1 MKIEKAA
8 VIGAGVMG
16 SGIAAHLA
24 NAGVPVLLLD
34 VPTSN
39 GAGRNGLA
47 EGAIQRMLK
56 ADPAPF
62 MSKRA
67 AKLITPGNTEDDLA
81 RLSEVD
87 WIVEVVIEDLAVK
100 QDLYRKIEAVRREG
114 SVISSNTS
122 TLPLAKLTDGLP
134 ARFANDFLITH
145 FFNPPRYMR
154 LLEIVA
160 SEKTRP
166 EVVSGI
172 SDFCDRRLGK
182 GIVMCHDTPGFVANR
197 VGSFWLQCAAVEAID
212 HELSVEE
219 ADAVMGRPLGIPK
232 TGIFGL
238 LDLVGLDLMPKVD
251 ASLAAALP
259 QSDAYHG
266 VRRPW
271 PLLDK
276 LIADG
281 YTGRKGKGGFYR
293 LNKDGGGRV
302 KEAID
307 LKTGDYAPATKPVL
321 ESLQLGK
328 AAGLKGLVE
337 HSDRGGQYA
346 WAVLSQVLS
355 YAASHVP
362 EIADT
367 VWDVDRA
374 MQMGYAWKYGPFEL
388 IDRLGAGYVAER
400 LAAEGKDVPA
410 LLAAAAKAGAFY
422 RVHEG
427 RKQFMTASGDYTNVP
442 RPEGVI
448 LLEDI
453 KRASQPLKKNGS
465 ASLWDIGDGVV
476 CLEVHTKLN
485 TIDPDVFS
493 ILETAIKT
501 LEKNDDYKAL
511 VIYNEGTH
519 FCAGANLGLAL
530 FAANTGLWPMIESM
544 VEQGQK
550 TYRRMKY
557 AAFPVVAAPSGLAL
571 GGGCEI
577 LLNSDAVQA
586 HAESYVGLVEAGV
599 GVVPA
604 WGGCV
609 ELLHRFA
616 SDPKRPRGPMPPV
629 VSAFETIGMA
639 KVAKSAFEAK
649 EMGFLRAD
657 NEITF
662 NRERLLAD
670 AKAKALSLAD
680 GYEAPEP
687 IELTLPGP
695 SGKTTLAFAVR
706 DLLAKG
712 VATPHDEAVADALAD
727 ILSGGPDADMT
738 EPVAEKEILALE
750 RAAFMKMV
758 RTEPTLARME
768 HTLTTGKPL
777 RN

>member
-1 MKIEKAA
+1 MKIERAA

-24 NAGVPVLLLD
+24 NAGVPVMLLD
-34 VPTSN
+34 IPTDN
-39 GAGRNGLA
+39 GAGRNGRA

-67 AKLITPGNTEDDLA
+67 AKLVTPGNTEDDLA
-81 RLSEVD
+81 RLSETD
-87 WIVEVVIEDLAVK
+87 WIIEVVVEDLAVK
-100 QDLYRKIEAVRREG
+100 QDLYNKIEAVRREG
-114 SVISSNTS
+114 SIVSSNTS
-122 TLPLAKLTDGLP
+122 TLPLAKLIDGMTE
-134 ARFANDFLITH
+134 RFARDFLITH

-160 SEKTRP
+160 GGHTRP
-166 EVVSGI
+166 EAVSGI

-182 GIVMCHDTPGFVANR
+182 GIVMCRDTPGFVANR
-197 VGSFWLQCAAVEAID
+197 IGSFWLQCAAIEAID
-212 HELSVEE
+212 HKLSVEE

-232 TGIFGL
+232 TGLFGL

-251 ASLAAALP
+251 ASLAGALP
-259 QSDAYHG
+259 QDDAYHG
-266 VRRPW
+266 IRRPW

-276 LIADG
+276 LIAEG

-293 LNKDGGGRV
+293 LNKDDGGRV

-307 LKTGDYAPATKPVL
+307 LTTGNYAPAAKPAL

-328 AAGLKGLVE
+328 AAGLMGLVE
-337 HSDRGGQYA
+337 HGDRGGRYA

-355 YAASHVP
+355 YAATHVQ

-374 MQMGYAWKYGPFEL
+374 MQLGYAWKYGPFEL
-388 IDRLGAGYVAER
+388 IDRLGAAYIAER
-400 LAAEGKDVPA
+400 LKAEGKDVPA
-410 LLAAAAKAGAFY
+410 LLATAAKAGAFY

-427 RKQFMTASGDYTNVP
+427 RKQFLTATGDYAEIP
-442 RPEGVI
+442 RADGCL

-453 KRASQPLKKNGS
+453 KRASQAIKKNGS
-465 ASLWDIGDGVV
+465 ASLWDIGDGVI

-485 TIDPDVFS
+485 TIDTDVFA
-493 ILETAIKT
+493 ILDTAIKT
-501 LEKNDDYKAL
+501 VEKSEEYKAL

-519 FCAGANLGLAL
+519 FSAGANLGLAL
-530 FAANTGLWPMIESM
+530 FAANTGLWPMIEGM

-550 TYRRMKY
+550 AYRRMKY
-557 AAFPVVAAPSGLAL
+557 AEFPVVAAPSGLAL

-599 GVVPA
+599 GVIPA

-616 SDPKRPRGPMPPV
+616 QDPKRPRGPMPPV

-639 KVAKSAFEAK
+639 KVAKSAFEAQ
-649 EMGFLRAD
+649 ETGFLRAGD
-657 NEITF
+657 EITF

-670 AKAKALSLAD
+670 AKAKALSLAE
-680 GYEAPEP
+680 GYAPPEP

-727 ILSGGPDADMT
+727 VLSGGPKADMT
-738 EPVAEKEILALE
+738 APVSEKEILALE

>member
-34 VPTSN
+34 IPTDN

-47 EGAIQRMLK
+47 EGAVQRMLK
-56 ADPAPF
+56 SEPAAF
-62 MSKRA
+62 MSKQA
-67 AKLITPGNTEDDLA
+67 AKLVTPGNTEDDLA
-81 RLSEVD
+81 RLSDVD
-87 WIVEVVIEDLAVK
+87 WIIEVVVEDLAVK
-100 QDLYRKIEAVRREG
+100 QDLYKKIEAVRRDA
-114 SVISSNTS
+114 SVVSSNTS
-122 TLPLAKLTDGLP
+122 TLPLDRLTCGMTE
-134 ARFANDFLITH
+134 RFARDFLITH

-160 SEKTRP
+160 GKNTRP
-166 EVVSGI
+166 DAARGI

-182 GIVMCHDTPGFVANR
+182 GIVMCRDTPGFVANR
-197 VGSFWLQCAAVEAID
+197 IGSFWLQCAAVEAID
-212 HELSVEE
+212 RKLSIEE

-232 TGIFGL
+232 TGLFGL

-251 ASLAAALP
+251 ASLGAALP
-259 QSDAYHG
+259 QDDAYHG
-266 VRRPW
+266 IRRPW

-307 LKTGDYAPATKPVL
+307 LETGDYAPAVKPAL
-321 ESLQLGK
+321 ESLLLGK

-346 WAVLSQVLS
+346 WAVLSQVVS
-355 YAASHVP
+355 YAATHAL
-362 EIADT
+362 EIADS

-374 MQMGYAWKYGPFEL
+374 MQLGYAWKYGPFEL
-388 IDRLGAGYVAER
+388 VDRLGTAYVAER
-400 LAAEGKDVPA
+400 LTAEGKEVPA
-410 LLAAAAKAGAFY
+410 LLATAAKAGAFY
-422 RVHEG
+422 RIHEG
-427 RKQFMTASGDYTNVP
+427 CKQFLTASGDYIDVP
-442 RPEGVI
+442 RADGCL

-453 KRASQPLKKNGS
+453 KLSSQAIKKNGS
-465 ASLWDIGDGVV
+465 ASLWDIGDGVI

-485 TIDPDVFS
+485 TIDTDVFS
-493 ILETAIKT
+493 ILDAAIKT
-501 LEKNDDYKAL
+501 IEKSDAYKAL

-519 FCAGANLGLAL
+519 FSAGANLGLAL
-530 FAANTGLWPMIESM
+530 FAANTGLWPMIEGM

-557 AAFPVVAAPSGLAL
+557 AGFPVVAAPSGLAL

-577 LLNSDAVQA
+577 LLNADAVQA
-586 HAESYVGLVEAGV
+586 HTESYVGLVEAGV
-599 GVVPA
+599 GVIPA

-616 SDPKRPRGPMPPV
+616 KDPKRARGPMPPV
-629 VSAFETIGMA
+629 ISAFETIGMA
-639 KVAKSAFEAK
+639 QVAKSAFEAK
-649 EMGFLRAD
+649 AMGFLRAD
-657 NEITF
+657 DEITF

-670 AKAKALSLAD
+670 AKARALSLAD
-680 GYEAPEP
+680 GYAPPEP

-712 VATPHDEAVADALAD
+712 VATPHDEVVANALAD
-727 ILSGGPDADMT
+727 VLSGGPKADMT
-738 EPVAEKEILALE
+738 EAVAEKEILALE